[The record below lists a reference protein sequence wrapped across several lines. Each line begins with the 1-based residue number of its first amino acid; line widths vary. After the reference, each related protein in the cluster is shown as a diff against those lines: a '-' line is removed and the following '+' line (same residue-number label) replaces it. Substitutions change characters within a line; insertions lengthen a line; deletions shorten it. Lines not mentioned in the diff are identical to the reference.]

1 MSTPAEISDAMAAA
15 AVARGEDLLDPGIT
29 LTWDGGQGMLDR
41 GDLLRALT
49 IQPQPGADEPF
60 IFGLDPDLV
69 RESMDRYAVDFDI
82 PVQDARW
89 RLVDGKIQLAVPE
102 SKGREL
108 DLDRGVASVLEAFL
122 DGDRSHSSTCARS
135 SPLDRQGRQHYHAW
149 RRYPGRGPTWY
160 GDSSDARRENIE
172 IASSYLNGWLVP
184 PG

>member
-1 MSTPAEISDAMAAA
+1 MAAA

-49 IQPQPGADEPF
+49 IRSRPGADEPF

-69 RESMDRYAVDFDI
+69 RESLEQYAADFDI

-89 RLVDGKIQLAVPE
+89 RIVDGKIQLAVPE

-108 DLDRGVASVLEAFL
+108 DLDRGVASVHGRIPRP
-122 DGDRSHSSTCARS
+122 GDRGQARGTHADAS
-135 SPLDRQGRQHYHAW
+135 LDRQGRQRYHP
-149 RRYPGRGPTWY
+149 R
-160 GDSSDARRENIE
+160 
-172 IASSYLNGWLVP
+172 
-184 PG
+184 